1 MKDIRLKLWYVIALV
16 SSAVLFYLYPQQVG
30 TLLWKLNVV
39 SLALLAG
46 YWADR
51 SCFADARPGHGDHG
65 WLRDFAYQMRRSVLM
80 AAIVIAV
87 SNVA

>member
-1 MKDIRLKLWYVIALV
+1 MKLWYGVALC
-16 SSAVLFYLYPQQVG
+16 SSAALFYLYPQQVG

-51 SCFADARPGHGDHG
+51 ACFSDARPGHGDHG
-65 WLRDFAYQMRRSVLM
+65 WLRDFAYQARRAVLM
-80 AAIVIAV
+80 SAVVLAV
-87 SNVA
+87 SNAA